1 MTQLNYSFIWS
12 YIYLVVMHGF
22 LILQSLDRL
31 IPPHCKYLFFL
42 FTETMI
48 RINSWDYIYL
58 LDFFSQILFHNSEYE
73 HLRYKQISSVT
84 LHSVNTYIQYSLHF
98 AGFVIT
104 VQNINSSYRQSFL
117 FHLSM
122 QVTWIYGK
130 SVVMKQSQYEL
141 GFENHI

>member
-1 MTQLNYSFIWS
+1 M
-12 YIYLVVMHGF
+12 
-22 LILQSLDRL
+22 
-31 IPPHCKYLFFL
+31 
-42 FTETMI
+42 
-48 RINSWDYIYL
+48 
-58 LDFFSQILFHNSEYE
+58 FFSQILFHNSEYE

-141 GFENHI
+141 GFESHI

>member
-1 MTQLNYSFIWS
+1 
-12 YIYLVVMHGF
+12 MHGF

-48 RINSWDYIYL
+48 RINSWDYIYICWI
-58 LDFFSQILFHNSEYE
+58 FFSQILFHNSEYE

-84 LHSVNTYIQYSLHF
+84 LHSVNTYIMIQFSLHL
-98 AGFVIT
+98 ARFVIT

-130 SVVMKQSQYEL
+130 SVVMKQSQYVGL
-141 GFENHI
+141 ENHI

>member
-1 MTQLNYSFIWS
+1 MAFWFCS
-12 YIYLVVMHGF
+12 
-22 LILQSLDRL
+22 RL
-31 IPPHCKYLFFL
+31 IDLFPH
-42 FTETMI
+42 I
-48 RINSWDYIYL
+48 VDI
-58 LDFFSQILFHNSEYE
+58 FFSFHWNNDQNKQLRLHISAGFFFQILFPNPDYE

-141 GFENHI
+141 GFESYLDRYLRIYFE

>member
-1 MTQLNYSFIWS
+1 
-12 YIYLVVMHGF
+12 MHGF

-48 RINSWDYIYL
+48 RINSWDYIYICWI
-58 LDFFSQILFHNSEYE
+58 FFSQILFHNSEYE
-73 HLRYKQISSVT
+73 HLRYKPISSVT
-84 LHSVNTYIQYSLHF
+84 LNSVNTYIMIQFSLHL
-98 AGFVIT
+98 ARFVIT

-130 SVVMKQSQYEL
+130 SVVMKQSQYVGL
-141 GFENHI
+141 ENHI